1 MRLEFLYRIRQ
12 QGMLYNLYKYLE
24 DCQYMVWTNSRPGQ
38 SDHQG
43 ECKHLARTGSRES
56 LSRNGGELLAI

>member
-38 SDHQG
+38 SDSQG
-43 ECKHLARTGSRES
+43 EYKHLARPGPATDRSWVGMVGSY
-56 LSRNGGELLAI
+56 